1 MTRDVKII
9 ETAETFIMD
18 SYIQLAPDNKELI
31 EVSVALNGE
40 NKANQKITIAIPE
53 AEIEATCTS
62 NEQGIAKTTIKA
74 KNLKLWSSESPKLYD
89 VNLNLN
95 GEILSDKIGFRT
107 LNYELRG
114 EFGFRFTFGSIYNNV
129 INERF

>member
-1 MTRDVKII
+1 LTRDVKII